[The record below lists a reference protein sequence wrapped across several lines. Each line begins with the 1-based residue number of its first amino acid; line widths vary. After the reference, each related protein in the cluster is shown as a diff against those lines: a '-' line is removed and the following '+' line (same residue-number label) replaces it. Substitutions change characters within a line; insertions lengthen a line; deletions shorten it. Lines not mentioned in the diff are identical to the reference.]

1 MLDIKFIRH
10 NPEVVKAGARKKR
23 IECDL
28 DRLLALDQEWRD
40 LGTEVDALR
49 GEAKLAGKRIGQASP
64 EERPALAAAQ
74 KAQKEELREKEKRLG
89 DLAAEVRSLMLLVPN
104 VPADEVPEGLDDH
117 DNVELKKWGEPTR
130 FDFEPRDHVALGEAQ
145 DWLDIVRGARLAGSR
160 NYVLK
165 GDLSLLEGAVM
176 RFALDTMVAR
186 GFTPLS
192 VPTLVRTEA
201 MIGTGY
207 FPGGEEQAYRCD
219 ERDDLC
225 LVGTAEVPITALRQ
239 DEILELEELPLKSVA
254 LSSCYRREAGTYGK
268 DTRGLYRV
276 HQFLKV
282 EQVIVDVADPER
294 SLEHHHAILKNAED
308 VLQALELPYRVV
320 NVCGGDLGQPQI
332 QKFDIETWMP
342 GRGGYGETHSAS
354 RFHDFQARRLNLRYR
369 DEEGKVRFCHTL
381 NNTVAASTRMLIAL
395 VENHQRADGTVYVP
409 PPLRPYLGGRESLGT
424 ASDTFFRTSYRSAG
438 PTPGGAVGSPK
449 ERV

>member
-1 MLDIKFIRH
+1 MALGRPLTLLDLKLIRSQ
-10 NPEVVKAGARKKR
+10 PDLVRAGAAKKR
-23 IECDL
+23 MACDVDRILEL
-28 DRLLALDQEWRD
+28 DESSRRLGVEI
-40 LGTEVDALR
+40 DALR
-49 GEAKLAGKRIGQASP
+49 QEQRNSGKRMAGADATEREAILASQAELKGRLKDLETEQNSIQD
-64 EERPALAAAQ
+64 ELKAL
-74 KAQKEELREKEKRLG
+74 L
-89 DLAAEVRSLMLLVPN
+89 LLVPN
-104 VPADEVPEGLDDH
+104 IPAEEVPEGKDDSE
-117 DNVELKKWGEPTR
+117 NVEIRRIGELPQ
-130 FDFEPRDHVALGEAQ
+130 FDFEPRSHIDLGEGQ
-145 DWLDIVRGARLAGSR
+145 DWLDILRGARLAGSR

-176 RFALDTMVAR
+176 RFALDVMVGK

-192 VPTLVRTEA
+192 VPTLVRTET
-201 MIGTGY
+201 MVGTGY

-225 LVGTAEVPITALRQ
+225 LVGTAEVPVTALHQ
-239 DEILELEELPLKSVA
+239 DEILELGQLPMRFVA

-282 EQVIVDVADPER
+282 EQVIIDQADAAR
-294 SLEHHHAILKNAED
+294 SLEHHLEILQNSEE
-308 VLQALELPYRVV
+308 VLQALSLPYRVV

-342 GRGGYGETHSAS
+342 SREGYGETHSAS

-369 DEEGKVRFCHTL
+369 DADGKVQYCHTL

-395 VENHQRADGTVYVP
+395 LENHQT
-409 PPLRPYLGGRESLGT
+409 REGQV
-424 ASDTFFRTSYRSAG
+424 R
-438 PTPGGAVGSPK
+438 
-449 ERV
+449 